1 MLAITVN
8 ELSMSFGA
16 RDLFKKVS
24 FALEENDKLGIIGT
38 NGCGKSTLF
47 KIILGEADATS
58 GNVYIAKNKTIGILT
73 QDCAFEISN
82 LVGRTALEQMY
93 AAFPE
98 LLRMEEKLAL
108 LEEKMALCTNNAE
121 HIQLSEEYHDLYTK
135 FSNLG
140 GLDYKSRCASIL
152 LKMGFE
158 ERALS
163 LDVDL
168 LSGGQRTRLALS
180 KQLCREPD
188 LLLLDEP
195 TNHLDIETVQV
206 LENYIKNYKKC
217 VLIFWF
223 FRRYKMRYKMK
234 DFVVVIGCDKEIPF
248 NYTIND
254 LDTLKTVKKAGF
266 KKVFLSF
273 KYGGWSEHQEF
284 MFNECKKLGLDV
296 SFIHMPYKD
305 ERAIEKISIAKNDLE
320 QMPRRANELRQKVAE
335 AKNLLDRLS

>member
-8 ELSMSFGA
+8 DLGMSFGA
-16 RDLFKKVS
+16 RDLFKRIS

-47 KIILGEADATS
+47 KIILGETDATE
-58 GNVYIAKNKTIGILT
+58 GNVFIAKNKTIGILT
-73 QDCAFEISN
+73 QDCAFEISD

-98 LLRMEEKLAL
+98 LIRMEEKLNH
-108 LEEKMALCTNNAE
+108 LEEQMAKVHNTE
-121 HIQLSEEYHDLYTK
+121 THINLSEEYHELYTK
-135 FSNLG
+135 FESLG

-152 LKMGFE
+152 IKMGFE
-158 ERALS
+158 ERSLS
-163 LDVDL
+163 LDVDK

-217 VLIFWF
+217 VLIISHD
-223 FRRYKMRYKMK
+223 RYFLDQVTNKTLAMEHGEAKLYN
-234 DFVVVIGCDKEIPF
+234 G
-248 NYTIND
+248 NYTQSMKQREARSIYCTAAR
-254 LDTLKTVKKAGF
+254 LE
-266 KKVFLSF
+266 S
-273 KYGGWSEHQEF
+273 
-284 MFNECKKLGLDV
+284 
-296 SFIHMPYKD
+296 
-305 ERAIEKISIAKNDLE
+305 RAKHHRGREPTEDA
-320 QMPRRANELRQKVAE
+320 
-335 AKNLLDRLS
+335 